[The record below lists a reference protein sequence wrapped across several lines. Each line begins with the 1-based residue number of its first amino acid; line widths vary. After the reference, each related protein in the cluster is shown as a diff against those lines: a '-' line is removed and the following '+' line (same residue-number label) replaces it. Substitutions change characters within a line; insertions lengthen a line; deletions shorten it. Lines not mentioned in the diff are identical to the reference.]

1 MPNIKYLVVN
11 KKNLI
16 QFIVC
21 HRVSKLFYKGPG
33 SKIFGLVKHTVSISI
48 TWLNTGHE
56 SSRTVCKQMN
66 VSVFE

>member
-33 SKIFGLVKHTVSISI
+33 SKIFGLVKHSFY
-48 TWLNTGHE
+48 LNYLAQHR
-56 SSRTVCKQMN
+56 S
-66 VSVFE
+66 